1 MGHQN
6 YKVEEWTKNIRKKL
20 FFLQIESWMKLFQ
33 FKVSLNVF
41 PSFRSRTQYL
51 IFIYVNNNKGG
62 TKTSFETEFYRNWVS
77 KNLDWIA
84 SKSFDA
90 RMKGFIETSKI
101 FLSFLL
107 CSQGILICSC
117 FAAATVKS
125 EKFYLHFKVLSSRG
139 IYFLNELKLSMINDT
154 LEYKLLRDWF
164 ECRCGK

>member
-1 MGHQN
+1 
-6 YKVEEWTKNIRKKL
+6 
-20 FFLQIESWMKLFQ
+20 MKLFQ

-41 PSFRSRTQYL
+41 PSFRSGTQYL
-51 IFIYVNNNKGG
+51 IFIYVNNNKREEQRQVLRLN
-62 TKTSFETEFYRNWVS
+62 FTEIEFP

-117 FAAATVKS
+117 FAPQQS
-125 EKFYLHFKVLSSRG
+125 NQENLKFYLHLKVLSSTG
-139 IYFLNELKLSMINDT
+139 IYFLNDLKLSMINDT
-154 LEYKLLRDWF
+154 LEYKLLRD
-164 ECRCGK
+164 

>member
-1 MGHQN
+1 MDKRSSKRSRSCGQN
-6 YKVEEWTKNIRKKL
+6 KQITFHGTPELQSGGVNHKNRYSEEYVD
-20 FFLQIESWMKLFQ
+20 FFSNQIMNETV
-33 FKVSLNVF
+33 KVSLNVF
-41 PSFRSRTQYL
+41 PSFRSGTQYL
-51 IFIYVNNNKGG
+51 IFIYVNNNKREEQRQVLRLN
-62 TKTSFETEFYRNWVS
+62 FTEIEFP

-125 EKFYLHFKVLSSRG
+125 GKFEILSPS
-139 IYFLNELKLSMINDT
+139 
-154 LEYKLLRDWF
+154 
-164 ECRCGK
+164 